1 MAIYDIFSTKEEDPS
16 FQEMQ
21 MQLNF
26 EDEQKL
32 PSEPIEE
39 KWSLSRLFSATAVR
53 TFFFLL
59 LLADLLWGVYVVVVL
74 LLCNL
79 GVIFTGG
86 SINKLKEWRNHHWIS
101 LKRFLVCGMSLIVA
115 LFAPAFGILIACTYF
130 LMYDKA
136 GIDEV
141 VPASLKDQ
149 IKDFYPRSES

>member
-1 MAIYDIFSTKEEDPS
+1 MAIYDIFEPKESAETEQRQMELDFGSSSQSSQEST
-16 FQEMQ
+16 
-21 MQLNF
+21 
-26 EDEQKL
+26 DE
-32 PSEPIEE
+32 I
-39 KWSLSRLFSATAVR
+39 WSWSRLFSATAVR

-59 LLADLLWGVYVVVVL
+59 FLADILWGLYVAIML

-79 GVIFTGG
+79 AVLGTFGASERV
-86 SINKLKEWRNHHWIS
+86 KKWRHHYWLS

-141 VPASLKDQ
+141 VPASLQEQFKE
-149 IKDFYPRSES
+149 FFPRTEQ